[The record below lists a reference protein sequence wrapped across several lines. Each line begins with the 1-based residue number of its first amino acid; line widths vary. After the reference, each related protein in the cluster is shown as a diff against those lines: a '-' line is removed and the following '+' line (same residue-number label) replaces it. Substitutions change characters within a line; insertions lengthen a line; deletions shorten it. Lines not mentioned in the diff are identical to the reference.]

1 MTIAQATRQHVQ
13 NASLLSL
20 FTRASCEDLALSH
33 KHHLQTETFLLAVAA
48 NHPDLFEHLVAVA
61 IDHTP
66 VSALALF
73 EALLALATSHS
84 PAKQLAEIHFDARP
98 TSRSEGVTQFA

>member
-1 MTIAQATRQHVQ
+1 MYKTRRSCHYLPAPLVKTWRSLTSTIYRQKRFCWQSQQHY
-13 NASLLSL
+13 
-20 FTRASCEDLALSH
+20 
-33 KHHLQTETFLLAVAA
+33 
-48 NHPDLFEHLVAVA
+48 PDLFEHLVAVA